1 VTEQDRTQSPAA
13 PRPDAETPDG
23 GAAGTEDRPTFPA
36 WLASLGSGTE
46 NDTMLRFA
54 PSAANSIDITHSHP
68 SGLSQFMS
76 GRKTRLSTLLRD
88 SEQFVAARGAAR
100 QLRGKIQELAED
112 RGVDVGYL
120 ATGVA
125 TWRTIEDGRSTQMSA
140 PVLLARLTL
149 TLRTEQDD
157 YEVQITE
164 RARLN
169 PALARYF
176 RDTFG
181 ITLDPEDYLRA
192 AYATAKLEP
201 MPALELLRSEAR
213 ELRGLVVENRLLV
226 STFADLADTASV
238 DVVDSTHPVVS
249 ALYDAGSGMVPRRGE
264 LKDTGLAPLDERDP
278 RDETLVLDADPS
290 QQEALDHIAAGH
302 DLVVVTPPGTG
313 QTQTAANAVAQLAG
327 AGKRVLVVAERT
339 ATLDDFRRRLGAVE
353 LESLALDLPAGAT
366 PESLRRQ
373 LIHAL
378 LRVERA
384 QEPATTRL
392 NATLVER
399 RHQLR
404 DHLRSL
410 HNTRDRWGCS
420 PFQAMQS
427 LAALTALD
435 PAPSTTVRLKRSV
448 LDATVNREE
457 TAAKIIRAG
466 ELGAFS
472 RSSTESPWYGA
483 RLRNVQETE
492 EAYGLAEDL
501 AAALP
506 VLREQLETAT
516 DQAQLRPGSTFA
528 EWVRQ
533 IQVLSAVRTSL
544 DQFTPDIFDRPVTD
558 LISATASGQWRK
570 QHGVEMSSMTRSR
583 LRRVAKEYIRP
594 GVHVTDLHESLVQV
608 QAQRAEWTQWAISK
622 RHPSVPAGLEAL
634 SAKGQEVAGELGR
647 LQRMLAEPRRDADRL
662 DQLQVDELSTVLDRL
677 VADQETLK
685 TLPERTL
692 VGDQLREHGLQEL
705 MADLQQR
712 EIPVT
717 QLRSELELAWWQS
730 ALEAMISGDDY
741 LAMTDAASLRRIE
754 SEYRLADATHLE
766 TGSQRLN
773 WKLSQQWKRS
783 CSHHRASARVLRG
796 LLKDGSPDPE
806 TLAALEP
813 ELLQSLVPVWTTSP
827 LALAEFP
834 ADMGFD
840 TVLLLDAES
849 LALST
854 ALGAISRGRQ
864 VVAFGDG
871 TSGSPKPF
879 NVSVDP
885 TATVHSPREVD
896 SAFSALVRVLP
907 SVQLRIMHR
916 GLERRLTR
924 LIGDQLY
931 DGQLDMLPG
940 AAELTGS
947 DHPVRVEFLPGGTGM
962 PGAGDEGVE
971 STVAE
976 VNRAMDLVFEHIR
989 KRPDSSLAVITASP
1003 LHARRVAEAIRL
1015 NLPNNPWA
1023 APFFNRAEE
1032 PFVVAPMARAHGV
1045 VRDHIVF
1052 TLGYGRTPHG
1062 RVVHHFGPFS
1072 EAGGRELYATA
1083 MTRAREHL
1091 HVLTCVHP
1099 DDLDPTRLGNGA
1111 ADFYGLLAA
1120 YLKDGG
1126 HVSHPRPRDPL
1137 VADLA
1142 ERLQQRHGT
1151 VVPQFGGSIDLA
1163 VWNPLGM
1170 PSWDG
1175 QAAAERTA
1183 PVALISDGSEPYR
1196 RMSVRERSRQRPQQ
1210 LESSGWRYYPLWTID
1225 VFADPAGCAEAVA
1238 SFLGLPAAGD
1248 GPGDVLAEDGPYSR
1262 GAARAIPAAVP
1273 EDALVGAS
1281 VGSQDGPSGTGAHA
1295 STRTDGASVDES
1307 AGTETETDTDTGA
1320 EVERADGGGTDTDAG
1335 PDADT
1340 GAAVHSS
1347 GASAGDEVPAAE
1359 DPASEGPSGA
1369 GSTVFDPAAHDVDS
1383 R

>member
-1 VTEQDRTQSPAA
+1 MTEQDRTKSPAA
-13 PRPDAETPDG
+13 PRPDQASPDA
-23 GAAGTEDRPTFPA
+23 GAGIEERPTFAA

-54 PSAANSIDITHSHP
+54 PSTANSIDFTHSHP

-88 SEQFVAARGAAR
+88 EDQFVSARGAAR

-149 TLRTEQDD
+149 TLRSEQDD
-157 YEVQITE
+157 YELQLAD

-181 ITLDPEDYLRA
+181 ITLDPDDYLRA

-201 MPALELLRSEAR
+201 LPALELLRSEAR

-249 ALYDAGSGMVPRRGE
+249 ALYDAGSGMVPRRAE
-264 LKDTGLAPLDERDP
+264 LRDTGLAPLDERDP
-278 RDETLVLDADPS
+278 QHETLILDADAS
-290 QQEALDHIAAGH
+290 QQQALDHIAAGE

-339 ATLDDFRRRLGAVE
+339 ATLDDFRRSLGTVD
-353 LESLALDLPAGAT
+353 LDSLALDLPAGAT
-366 PESLRRQ
+366 PGSVRRQ

-384 QEPATTRL
+384 QEPATARL

-427 LAALTALD
+427 LATLTALD

-457 TAAKIIRAG
+457 TAAKLIRAG

-472 RSSTESPWYGA
+472 RASTESPWYGA

-516 DQAQLRPGSTFA
+516 EQAQLRLGSTVA
-528 EWVRQ
+528 EWLRQ
-533 IQVLSAVRTSL
+533 IQLLSAVRTSL

-558 LISATASGQWRK
+558 LISATATGQWRK

-594 GVHVTDLHESLVQV
+594 GVHVSDLHESLIQV
-608 QAQRAEWTQWAISK
+608 QAQRAEWVQWAQTK
-622 RHPSVPAGLEAL
+622 RHPTVPSGLEDLA
-634 SAKGQEVAGELGR
+634 AQGREVAGELAR
-647 LQRMLAEPRRDADRL
+647 LQGMLAEPRREADRL
-662 DQLQVDELSTVLDRL
+662 DQLHVDELSSILDRL

-692 VGDQLREHGLQEL
+692 VIDQLREHGLQEL
-705 MADLQQR
+705 MADLQRR
-712 EIPVT
+712 EVPT
-717 QLRSELELAWWQS
+717 EHLRSELELAWWQS
-730 ALEAMISGDDY
+730 ALEAMISGDEY
-741 LAMTDAASLRRIE
+741 LAMTDAATLRRIE
-754 SEYRLADATHLE
+754 AEYRLADSTHLE
-766 TGSQRLN
+766 TGSQRLS
-773 WKLSQQWKRS
+773 WKLAQRWKAAS
-783 CSHHRASARVLRG
+783 TQHRAAARVLRG
-796 LLKDGSPDPE
+796 VLKDGAPDPQ
-806 TLAALEP
+806 TLASLEP
-813 ELLQSLVPVWTTSP
+813 ELLQPLVPAWTTSP

-834 ADMGFD
+834 AELGFD

-885 TATVHSPREVD
+885 TATVALPREVD
-896 SAFSALVRVLP
+896 SAFTALMRVLP
-907 SVQLRIMHR
+907 AVQLRTMHR
-916 GLERRLTR
+916 GLERKLTR
-924 LIGDQLY
+924 LISEQLY
-931 DGQLDMLPG
+931 DGQLDMLPR

-976 VNRAMDLVFEHIR
+976 VNRAMDLVFDHIR
-989 KRPDSSLAVITASP
+989 RRPDSSLAVITASP

-1111 ADFYGLLAA
+1111 VDFYGLLAA
-1120 YLKDGG
+1120 YLKDRGP
-1126 HVSHPRPRDPL
+1126 VQHPRPRDPL

-1142 ERLQQRHGT
+1142 DRLQQRHGT
-1151 VVPQFGGSIDLA
+1151 VVPNFAGSVDLA
-1163 VWNPLGM
+1163 VWNPLGK

-1175 QAAAERTA
+1175 QTAERTP
-1183 PVALISDGSEPYR
+1183 PVALISDGSDRYR
-1196 RMSVRERSRQRPQQ
+1196 QMSVRERSRQWPQR
-1210 LESSGWRYYPLWTID
+1210 LEAKGWRYYPLWTID
-1225 VFADPAGCAEAVA
+1225 VFADPAGCAETVA
-1238 SFLGLPAAGD
+1238 SFLGLPAVGE
-1248 GPGDVLAEDGPYSR
+1248 GPGDALAEEGLDPR
-1262 GAARAIPAAVP
+1262 RAARAIPVDGPAQTQPSAP
-1273 EDALVGAS
+1273 QAPTGESAGTATGVGAEEAAMS
-1281 VGSQDGPSGTGAHA
+1281 TASGEGSGEGSGTDGPGADGTSADGTAPVGTPSGTG
-1295 STRTDGASVDES
+1295 SSVFD
-1307 AGTETETDTDTGA
+1307 
-1320 EVERADGGGTDTDAG
+1320 RA
-1335 PDADT
+1335 
-1340 GAAVHSS
+1340 
-1347 GASAGDEVPAAE
+1347 AGDVE
-1359 DPASEGPSGA
+1359 
-1369 GSTVFDPAAHDVDS
+1369 S

>member
-1 VTEQDRTQSPAA
+1 MTEQDPQQSPAA
-13 PRPDAETPDG
+13 PRLHGGRDTGLPDDGPAESDS
-23 GAAGTEDRPTFPA
+23 RLTFPA

-54 PSAANSIDITHSHP
+54 PSGANSIDISHSHP

-76 GRKTRLSTLLRD
+76 GRRTRLSTLLRD
-88 SEQFVAARGAAR
+88 ADAFMHARGAAR

-120 ATGVA
+120 ATGLA
-125 TWRTIEDGRSTQMSA
+125 TWRVIEDGRSTQMSA
-140 PVLLARLTL
+140 PVMLARLSL
-149 TLRTEQDD
+149 TLRGEQDD
-157 YEVQITE
+157 YELQISD

-176 RDTFG
+176 RDHHG
-181 ITLDPEDYLRA
+181 IVLDADDYLRA

-201 MPALELLRSEAR
+201 MPAMELLRSQGR
-213 ELRGLVVENRLLV
+213 EVRGLVVEHRLLV

-249 ALYDAGSGMVPRRGE
+249 ALYDAGSGMVPRRAE
-264 LKDTGLAPLDERDP
+264 LPETGLPPVDERDP
-278 RDETLVLDADPS
+278 SAESLILDADPS
-290 QQEALDHIAAGH
+290 QQQALDHIAAGH

-327 AGKRVLVVAERT
+327 DGKRVLVVAERT
-339 ATLDDFRRRLGAVE
+339 ATLDDLRRRLGSVD
-353 LESLALDLPAGAT
+353 LDSLALDIPAAAT
-366 PESLRRQ
+366 PELMRRQ
-373 LIHAL
+373 LIQAL

-384 QEPATTRL
+384 QEPGTNRL

-410 HNTRDRWGCS
+410 HNVRERWGCS

-427 LAALTALD
+427 LASLTAMD

-448 LDATVNREE
+448 LDATVNRDE
-457 TAAKIIRAG
+457 TAATFIRAG

-492 EAYGLAEDL
+492 DAYGLAEDL

-506 VLREQLETAT
+506 VLREQLDQAT
-516 DQAQLRPGSTFA
+516 EQAQLSTGGTFA
-528 EWVRQ
+528 DWVRQ
-533 IQVLSAVRTSL
+533 IHLLSAVRGSL

-594 GVHVTDLHESLVQV
+594 GVHVSDLHEALVDV
-608 QAQRAEWTQWAISK
+608 QDQRAEWTRWATSK

-634 SAKGQEVAGELGR
+634 SAKGAEVAGQMAR
-647 LQRMLAEPRRDADRL
+647 LQRVLAEPRRDASRL
-662 DQLQVDELSTVLDRL
+662 ENLPVDELSQILDRL
-677 VADQETLK
+677 VADQDTLK

-692 VGDQLREHGLQEL
+692 VGDQLREQGLQEL

-712 EIPVT
+712 EVPT
-717 QLRSELELAWWQS
+717 DQLRAELELAWWQS

-741 LAMTDAASLRRIE
+741 LAMMDAESLRKIE
-754 SEYRLADATHLE
+754 AEYRLADTAHLE
-766 TGSQRLN
+766 GGSQRLN
-773 WKLSQQWKRS
+773 WTMAQRWTRTAGM
-783 CSHHRASARVLRG
+783 HRASARVLRS
-796 LLKDGSPDPE
+796 LLKDGNPDPE
-806 TLAALEP
+806 SLSGLEP
-813 ELLQSLVPVWTTSP
+813 ELLQSLVPAWTTSP

-840 TVLLLDAES
+840 AVLLLDAES

-854 ALGAISRGRQ
+854 ALGAISRGKQ

-871 TSGSPKPF
+871 TSGSPKTF

-885 TATVHSPREVD
+885 TASVLLPREVD
-896 SAFSALVRVLP
+896 SAFTALMRVLP
-907 SVQLRIMHR
+907 SVRLTTMHR
-916 GLERRLTR
+916 GLERKLTR
-924 LIGDQLY
+924 LLGEQLY
-931 DGQLDMLPG
+931 DSTLDMLPG
-940 AAELTGS
+940 ASELTGA

-976 VNRAMDLVFEHIR
+976 VNRTMDLVFEHIR
-989 KRPDSSLAVITASP
+989 HRPGASLAVITASP

-1023 APFFNRAEE
+1023 AAFFNRDRE

-1045 VRDHIVF
+1045 VRDHIIF
-1052 TLGYGRTPHG
+1052 SLGYGRTPHG

-1083 MTRAREHL
+1083 LTRARQHL

-1099 DDLDPTRLGNGA
+1099 DDLDPQRLGNGA
-1111 ADFYGLLAA
+1111 ADFYGLLEA
-1120 YLKDGG
+1120 YLKDTG
-1126 HVSHPRPRDPL
+1126 HTTSPRPRDPL
-1137 VADLA
+1137 VADLS
-1142 ERLQQRHGT
+1142 ERLAQRHAT
-1151 VVPQFGGSIDLA
+1151 VLPDFAGSIDLA
-1163 VWNPLGM
+1163 VWNPLGL
-1170 PSWDG
+1170 PAWEV
-1175 QAAAERTA
+1175 QASPEQAI
-1183 PVALISDGSEPYR
+1183 PVAMFSDGSEAYR
-1196 RMSVRERSRQRPQQ
+1196 RMTVRERSRQVPQQ
-1210 LESSGWRYYPLWTID
+1210 LERSGWRFHALWTID
-1225 VFADPAGCAEAVA
+1225 VFADPAGCARTIAD
-1238 SFLGLPAAGD
+1238 FLGLPS
-1248 GPGDVLAEDGPYSR
+1248 AEDGP
-1262 GAARAIPAAVP
+1262 GPVEPLTLPEAAMPAP
-1273 EDALVGAS
+1273 SS
-1281 VGSQDGPSGTGAHA
+1281 VGSP
-1295 STRTDGASVDES
+1295 ES
-1307 AGTETETDTDTGA
+1307 PE
-1320 EVERADGGGTDTDAG
+1320 
-1335 PDADT
+1335 
-1340 GAAVHSS
+1340 
-1347 GASAGDEVPAAE
+1347 
-1359 DPASEGPSGA
+1359 GA
-1369 GSTVFDPAAHDVDS
+1369 GSSDAVFDGAVFDGAAAEQQREDATADEHQDATADEHQDATADEHQDDGT

>member
-1 VTEQDRTQSPAA
+1 MTEQDPTQSPAV
-13 PRPDAETPDG
+13 PRPHRDRPDDG
-23 GAAGTEDRPTFPA
+23 GAGTDARPTFPA

-54 PSAANSIDITHSHP
+54 PSTANSIDISHSHP
-68 SGLSQFMS
+68 SGLSQFLS
-76 GRKTRLSTLLRD
+76 GRRTRLSTLLRD
-88 SEQFVAARGAAR
+88 PEQFAAARGAAR
-100 QLRGKIQELAED
+100 QLRGKIQEMAED
-112 RGVDVGYL
+112 RGIDVGYL
-120 ATGVA
+120 ATGLA
-125 TWRTIEDGRSTQMSA
+125 TWRSIEDGRSTQMSA
-140 PVLLARLTL
+140 PVLLARLSL
-149 TLRTEQDD
+149 TLRSEQDD
-157 YEVQITE
+157 YELQISE

-176 RDTFG
+176 RDAFR

-201 MPALELLRSEAR
+201 LPAMDLLRSQGR
-213 ELRGLVVENRLLV
+213 EVRGLVVEHRLLV

-264 LKDTGLAPLDERDP
+264 LQDTGLPPLDERDP
-278 RDETLVLDADPS
+278 QDETLILDADPS
-290 QQEALDHIAAGH
+290 QQRALDHIGVGH
-302 DLVVVTPPGTG
+302 DLVVLTPPGTG
-313 QTQTAANAVAQLAG
+313 QTQTAANAVAQLA
-327 AGKRVLVVAERT
+327 ADGKRVLVVAERT
-339 ATLDDFRRRLGAVE
+339 ATLDDFRRRLGSVD
-353 LESLALDLPAGAT
+353 LDSMVLDLPAGAT
-366 PESLRRQ
+366 PDAVRRQ
-373 LIHAL
+373 LIAAL

-384 QEPATTRL
+384 QEPATSRL

-399 RHQLR
+399 RHQLN
-404 DHLRSL
+404 DHLGSL
-410 HNTRDRWGCS
+410 HNTRERWGCS

-457 TAAKIIRAG
+457 TVAKLIRAG

-506 VLREQLETAT
+506 VLRDQLDQAT
-516 DQAQLRPGSTFA
+516 EQAQLRTGDTFS

-533 IQVLSAVRTSL
+533 IRLLSAVRASL

-558 LISATASGQWRK
+558 LISATATGQWRK

-594 GVHVTDLHESLVQV
+594 GVHVADLHEALVHV
-608 QAQRAEWTQWAISK
+608 QAQRAEWAQWALSK
-622 RHPSVPAGLEAL
+622 RHPAVPTGLEAL
-634 SAKGQEVAGELGR
+634 SAKGAEVAGELAR
-647 LQRMLAEPRRDADRL
+647 LQGMLAEPGAEAQRL
-662 DQLQVDELSTVLDRL
+662 DRMPVDELSEVLDRL

-705 MADLQQR
+705 LADLQQR
-712 EIPVT
+712 EVPT
-717 QLRSELELAWWQS
+717 DQLRAELELAWWQS

-741 LAMTDAASLRRIE
+741 LAMMDADSLRRIE
-754 SEYRLADATHLE
+754 AEYRLADTAHLE
-766 TGSQRLN
+766 GGAQRLG
-773 WKLSQQWKRS
+773 WRMSQQWKRANTQ
-783 CSHHRASARVLRG
+783 HRASARVLRS
-796 LLKDGSPDPE
+796 LLKDGSPGPDS
-806 TLAALEP
+806 LAGLEP
-813 ELLQSLVPVWTTSP
+813 ELLQALVPVWTTSP

-834 ADMGFD
+834 PEMGFD
-840 TVLLLDAES
+840 TVILLDAES

-885 TATVHSPREVD
+885 TASAVLPREVD
-896 SAFSALVRVLP
+896 SAFTALMRVLP
-907 SVQLRIMHR
+907 CVELDTMHR

-924 LIGDQLY
+924 LLSEQLY
-931 DGQLDMLPG
+931 EGRVDMLPG

-989 KRPDSSLAVITASP
+989 RRPEASLAVITASP

-1032 PFVVAPMARAHGV
+1032 PFVVAPMARAQGV

-1083 MTRAREHL
+1083 MTRARRHL

-1099 DDLDPTRLGNGA
+1099 DDLDPERLGNGA
-1111 ADFYGLLAA
+1111 ADFYGLLAT
-1120 YLKDGG
+1120 YLKDSG
-1126 HVSHPRPRDPL
+1126 HTAAPRPRDPL

-1142 ERLQQRHGT
+1142 DRLQQRHGT
-1151 VVPQFGGSIDLA
+1151 VVPDYAGSIDLA
-1163 VWNPLGM
+1163 VWNPLGL

-1175 QAAAERTA
+1175 QATAEQAA
-1183 PVALISDGSEPYR
+1183 PVALVSDGSEAYR
-1196 RMSVRERSRQRPQQ
+1196 AMSVRERSRQRPQQ
-1210 LESSGWRYYPLWTID
+1210 LERSGWRYHPLWTID
-1225 VFADPAGCAEAVA
+1225 VFADPAGCAQAVA
-1238 SFLGLPAAGD
+1238 SFLGLPAAGH
-1248 GPGDVLAEDGPYSR
+1248 GPGDVLAEEGLASR
-1262 GAARAIPAAVP
+1262 AGAATGG
-1273 EDALVGAS
+1273 D
-1281 VGSQDGPSGTGAHA
+1281 SGTGADAAADAPGAAGAGEAAAPGGDA
-1295 STRTDGASVDES
+1295 SPT
-1307 AGTETETDTDTGA
+1307 
-1320 EVERADGGGTDTDAG
+1320 G
-1335 PDADT
+1335 PDAWHDRPAQP
-1340 GAAVHSS
+1340 GAEQA
-1347 GASAGDEVPAAE
+1347 GPAQAGDEQAGPEREPSDLDHRDGEEDHQDPSGTREHGAESAAV
-1359 DPASEGPSGA
+1359 AGGISGA
-1369 GSTVFDPAAHDVDS
+1369 GSTAADS
-1383 R
+1383 RS